1 MESVQHIKSHLGSV
15 KSIGQITKAMEV
27 VSATKMRRAQGNA
40 LASRDYAFAAL
51 AALTDLL
58 RYAPEHLLEQSELV
72 GPRHPMLRDPKHR
85 VSESTTLVVLVA
97 SDRGL
102 AGAFNASVGRACDAF
117 FASDSEDSPPTGGE
131 TSSRQYK
138 FVIVGKKL
146 APYAARKGYPV
157 EMMFTG
163 FGDVASTEEV
173 APLSELVVNGYKE
186 GKWNRVVVI
195 STHFKT
201 TLNQFT
207 VTREVLPMNIE
218 QIRETVREVVPEQGR
233 FSEYRKNYE
242 LGIMNNEKGTEYL
255 FEPNPKDVLDI
266 LLPHLLN
273 MQMLH
278 LVLEAN
284 ASEHSARMVAMK
296 NASENSKELAEDLE
310 RVYNRV
316 RQALI
321 TKEMIE
327 ITSGTI

>member
-58 RYAPEHLLEQSELV
+58 RYAPEHLLEQSAFV
-72 GPRHPMLRDPKHR
+72 GGRKNG
-85 VSESTTLVVLVA
+85 TTLVVLVA

-117 FASDSEDSPPTGGE
+117 FAGEVNLAPEGPSE
-131 TSSRQYK
+131 YK

-157 EMMFTG
+157 EMMFTN

-218 QIRETVREVVPEQGR
+218 QIKATVKELVPEHGR
-233 FSEYRKNYE
+233 FAEYKIN
-242 LGIMNNEKGTEYL
+242 LTNETNKSNIEFL
-255 FEPNPKDVLDI
+255 FEPNPTAVLDI

-284 ASEHSARMVAMK
+284 ASEHSARMVALK

-327 ITSGTI
+327 ITSEIV

>member
-58 RYAPEHLLEQSELV
+58 NHAPEHLLEQSELV
-72 GPRHPMLRDPKHR
+72 KSGRGLA
-85 VSESTTLVVLVA
+85 SASSGTTLIVLVA

-117 FASDSEDSPPTGGE
+117 FAHEANLETGFPSGNPVS
-131 TSSRQYK
+131 TSYRMLL
-138 FVIVGKKL
+138 VGKKL

>member
-58 RYAPEHLLEQSELV
+58 RYAPEHLLEQSALV
-72 GPRHPMLRDPKHR
+72 GERKNG
-85 VSESTTLVVLVA
+85 TTLVVLVA

-102 AGAFNASVGRACDAF
+102 AGAFNASVGRACDVF
-117 FASDSEDSPPTGGE
+117 FASEANLETGSPSE
-131 TSSRQYK
+131 YK

-157 EMMFTG
+157 EMMFTN

>member
-173 APLSELVVNGYKE
+173 APLSELVVNGDKE

-218 QIRETVREVVPEQGR
+218 QIKATVKELVPEHGR
-233 FSEYRKNYE
+233 FAEYKIN
-242 LGIMNNEKGTEYL
+242 LTNETNKSNIEFL
-255 FEPNPKDVLDI
+255 FEPNPTAVLDI

-284 ASEHSARMVAMK
+284 ASEHSARMVALK